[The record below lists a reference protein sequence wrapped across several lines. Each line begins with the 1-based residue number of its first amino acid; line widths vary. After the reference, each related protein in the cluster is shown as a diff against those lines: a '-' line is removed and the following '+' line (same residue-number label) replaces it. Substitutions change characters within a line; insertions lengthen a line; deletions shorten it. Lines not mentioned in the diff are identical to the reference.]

1 MKRLASQ
8 ATTWSPVVLRLT
20 LWITAAVLTE
30 FLSEVK
36 DLTREKAAAMF
47 WLDWVKLA
55 VTCLLPGILAWRI
68 YLDQSLS
75 DHKEK
80 IGEGPGL
87 KTVVVAPVAVPP
99 SNE

>member
-1 MKRLASQ
+1 M
-8 ATTWSPVVLRLT
+8 VLRLT

-55 VTCLLPGILAWRI
+55 VTCALPGILAWRI

-80 IGEGPGL
+80 LDGPAL

-99 SNE
+99 PREP